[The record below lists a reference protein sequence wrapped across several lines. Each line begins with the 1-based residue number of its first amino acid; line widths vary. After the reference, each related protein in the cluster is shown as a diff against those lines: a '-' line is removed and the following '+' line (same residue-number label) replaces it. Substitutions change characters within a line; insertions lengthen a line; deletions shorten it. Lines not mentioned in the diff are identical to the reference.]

1 MARFRHWSVLGCILM
16 MCIAAGLFAVPSGDA
31 AKAPEAK
38 DAVIELIKLDAEG
51 VILSLTPPDGKA
63 GQAEVQLVDI
73 TGKELAKASRGHDGK
88 AFKIGL
94 SANLDKAKSA
104 ENYYIRYRF
113 DGAEK
118 FQQRSLYFMSEIL
131 ETTVLGQRD
140 LVAGTRPMVRVIVH
154 DRAAGRPVRGA
165 KVSLTLSEKDKTIA
179 WSKGTTNG
187 RGELA
192 VSLDLPDRAV
202 KGVKMQIDVASRTG
216 KDSITQTINIGAA
229 TRTMLTTDK
238 PLYQPGQVIHIRALS
253 LKRPSMKPLANVPV
267 TFEVEDAKGNKVFK
281 QQATA
286 DKFGISHADFV
297 LASELNKGTYRVRA
311 VVAGAKEE
319 KTVNVSRYVLP
330 KFKVAFESDK
340 KFYKPGDKVTV
351 DLQVDYFF
359 GKPVAG
365 GRVEVS
371 CAKFDVAYN
380 TFQTVEG
387 KTDDKGHYKFDVTLP
402 KHFVGQPLEAGK
414 ASAKFEV
421 KVVDTADHGETV
433 TRNVAVT
440 AAPIIVTAVPESGHL
455 VGGLENRIYVVTTYA
470 DSTPAACTVTLSSPS
485 LGDKDVQVKT
495 DAAGFGQATVTPKRG
510 DTIDLKLAAVDA
522 KGSRGQ
528 GTVKLTE
535 AKQPGDDRVIL
546 RTDKSLYRVGAPVKF
561 DIVAT
566 RKTGSIYVDVI
577 KDRQTHLTRTLD
589 LVDGKAGGQF
599 VLEAGLAG
607 TVQINAYL
615 IGANGVTIRDRRLVI
630 ADPANDLKIAIASD
644 ADTYLPGG
652 DAKIRFVVTNKKGKG
667 TASALGVMVVDEAV
681 FALQEMQPG
690 LEKVYFY
697 LEKEI
702 ATPRYE
708 VHGYDIE
715 GCFPP
720 PMPGI
725 DPMPMPAMRKEID
738 RRDKAARVLLA
749 SAKGVGDYSIHVN
762 THQQN
767 DKTAVF
773 NVAMITALAKKQAA
787 IAAAMSTYSKAHR
800 KDATKLAK
808 GIDLAVLVKEGYLK
822 EADSLDPWGN
832 RVKVRGN
839 WCKSCQ
845 AYHGFAL
852 ASAGIDGKEG
862 TADDVDTSRN
872 RGRFQGGRG
881 GGGMLLGKG
890 AAAGEMEMMDGAMPR
905 VAALKAMREP
915 MAPGMK
921 AEDKA
926 KNGHGAPAEGG
937 SAAPPRVREYF
948 PETLYFNPAI
958 ITDGQGRA
966 DLTIPLADSITTW
979 RMTCMAS
986 GSAGQMGSTTAGLR
1000 VFQDFFVDVDFP
1012 IALTQNDQVSVPVVV
1027 YNYLKVDQKVTL
1039 TVKPADW
1046 YTMQG
1051 PSKTTLTLGPSEVRA
1066 VYFPITA
1073 KGIGFQKFTVMA
1085 MGAQKSDAVARSV
1098 EVVPDGKEFLVSRSG
1113 RLEGDITQT
1122 IHIPPEAIDDA
1133 HTIFVKVYPGMLSQV
1148 VEGLDKMLR
1157 MPGGCFEQTSATT
1170 YPNILVMDYMKTTG
1184 KITPAIQMKAEGFI
1198 NAGYQRLLSYE
1209 VKGGGFEWFG
1219 NPPAHRILTAFGL
1232 MEFHDMSKVHEVDS
1246 AVISRTQDW
1255 LAKCQE
1261 KDGSYKPSKGGIA
1274 EGAINKYRDDVFRNT
1289 AYITWALASTGYRG
1303 AAVDKG
1309 VAYLRTNL
1317 DNITDTFTLA
1327 VTANAFASVDP
1338 KGKTTVGVLQA
1349 LFAKRTEEGELVHW
1363 AASSETATHGSGKV
1377 ADIEVTA
1384 LAIQA
1389 FIRTGRELGTITKAV
1404 SYLAKNKDAYGTW
1417 QSTQSTIQAL
1427 RAMLMAE
1434 SGATAL
1440 ADATVQIMHNDK
1452 SIKTITIDE
1461 NNSDVL
1467 QLIDLKGLAKK
1478 GDNSVSL
1485 KFKGKGA
1492 LMYQVV
1498 GRYYMPHQ
1506 DTPVMPKEP
1515 PMGIT
1520 MDYDRTNLETE
1531 DIITVTASVLNKRPA
1546 KAKMILVDLGLPP
1559 GFTLIPDMLSKM
1571 VADKTIE
1578 KYSVTGRQIIV
1589 YLRELEGNEEIQL
1602 TYQLMAKYPLR
1613 AKTAKAVAYEYYNP
1627 DIRAEAAPVRL
1638 TVAKKKAK

>member
-1 MARFRHWSVLGCILM
+1 MTRFRHWSVLGCILM
-16 MCIAAGLFAVPSGDA
+16 MCVAAGLLAVPAGDST
-31 AKAPEAK
+31 KAS
-38 DAVIELIKLDAEG
+38 DAGIDLVKLGADG
-51 VILSLTPPDGKA
+51 VTLSITAPDGEA
-63 GQAEVQLVDI
+63 GTAEVQLYDI
-73 TGKELAKASRGHDGK
+73 AGKELATASRKHDGK
-88 AFKIGL
+88 AFKIVL
-94 SANLDKAKSA
+94 SAKLDKAKAA
-104 ENYYIRYRF
+104 ENYYVRYRF
-113 DGAEK
+113 DSADE

-140 LVAGTRPMVRVIVH
+140 LVAGTRPLVRVMVR
-154 DRAAGRPVRGA
+154 DRAAGRPVRDA
-165 KVSLTLSEKDKTIA
+165 KVSLTLSAKDKMIA
-179 WSKGTTNG
+179 WSKGSTNG

-192 VSLDLPDRAV
+192 VSLALPDRAIR
-202 KGVKMQIDVASRTG
+202 GVKLQIDVASRTG
-216 KDSITQTINIGAA
+216 KDSVTETVNIGAA

-253 LKRPSMKPLANVPV
+253 LKRPSMKPLAGAAV

-281 QQATA
+281 EQATA

-311 VVAGAKEE
+311 IVAGAKEE

-330 KFKVAFESDK
+330 KFKVAFKSDR

-380 TFQTVEG
+380 TFQTIEG
-387 KTDDKGHYKFDVTLP
+387 KTDEKGHYKFDVTLP
-402 KHFVGQPLEAGK
+402 THFVGQPLEAGK

-485 LGDKDVQVKT
+485 LGKDLEVKT
-495 DAAGFGQATVTPKRG
+495 DAAGFGQTVFTPKRG
-510 DTIDLKLAAVDA
+510 DTVDLKLAAVDA
-522 KGSRGQ
+522 KGSRGA
-528 GTVKLTE
+528 GSVKLTE
-535 AKQPGDDRVIL
+535 NKQPGDDRVIL
-546 RTDKSLYRVGAPVKF
+546 RTDKSLYRVGTPVKF

-566 RKTGSIYVDVI
+566 RRTGSIYVDVI

-589 LVDGKAGGQF
+589 LVDGKASGRFTLG
-599 VLEAGLAG
+599 ADLAG
-607 TVQINAYL
+607 TVQVNAYL

-644 ADTYLPGG
+644 SDTYLPGG
-652 DAKIRFVVTNKKGKG
+652 DAKIKFTVTDKTGKG
-667 TASALGVMVVDEAV
+667 AASALGVMVVDEAV

-708 VHGYDIE
+708 VHGYEIE

-720 PMPGI
+720 PWPMPGPGPM
-725 DPMPMPAMRKEID
+725 PMPMPAMRKEVD

-762 THQQN
+762 THQRN
-767 DKTAVF
+767 NKTAVF
-773 NVAMITALAKKQAA
+773 NRAMITALTKNQAA
-787 IAAAMSTYSKAHR
+787 IAAALSKYSKAHR
-800 KDATKLAK
+800 KDKTKLAK
-808 GIDLAVLVKEGYLK
+808 GIELATLVKEGYLK
-822 EADSLDPWGN
+822 EADALDPWGN
-832 RVKVRGN
+832 EVKIGGGWCRG
-839 WCKSCQ
+839 CQ
-845 AYHGFAL
+845 TYHSFSL
-852 ASAGIDGKEG
+852 VSAGIDGKEG
-862 TADDVDTSRN
+862 TADDVNTSRAMA
-872 RGRFQGGRG
+872 FGRG
-881 GGGMLLGKG
+881 GAPDVGRFRALGGDMVMNG
-890 AAAGEMEMMDGAMPR
+890 AAMPR
-905 VAALKAMREP
+905 AAMAKMAEARP
-915 MAPGMK
+915 MAPPGK
-921 AEDKA
+921 AEA
-926 KNGHGAPAEGG
+926 KNGHGATGEGG
-937 SAAPPRVREYF
+937 RSGAAPPRVREYF
-948 PETLYFNPAI
+948 PETLYFNPAV
-958 ITDGQGRA
+958 ITDGQGKA
-966 DLTIPLADSITTW
+966 NLTIPLADSITTW

-986 GSAGQMGSTTAGLR
+986 GMLGQLGSTTAGLR

-1012 IALTQNDQVSVPVVV
+1012 VALTQNDQVSVPVVV

-1039 TVKPADW
+1039 TVKPAGW
-1046 YTMQG
+1046 FTLRG
-1051 PSKTTLTLGPSEVRA
+1051 PAKTTLTLGPSEVRA
-1066 VYFPITA
+1066 VYFPIEA
-1073 KGIGFQKFTVMA
+1073 KGIGFQKFTVIA

-1098 EVVPDGKEFLVSRSG
+1098 EVVPDGKQFLVSRSG

-1133 HTIFVKVYPGMLSQV
+1133 NTIFVKVYPGMLSQV

-1157 MPGGCFEQTSATT
+1157 MPSGCFEQTSATT

-1184 KITPAIQMKAEGFI
+1184 KITPEIQMKAEGFI

-1209 VKGGGFEWFG
+1209 VQGGGFEWFG
-1219 NPPAHRILTAFGL
+1219 RPPAHRILTAFGL
-1232 MEFHDMSKVHEVDS
+1232 MEFHDMSKVHEVDP
-1246 AVISRTQDW
+1246 AVITRTQNW

-1261 KDGSYKPSKGGIA
+1261 KDGSYKPSAGGIA
-1274 EGAINKYRDDVFRNT
+1274 EGAINKFRDDVFRNT

-1303 AAVDKG
+1303 GAVDKG
-1309 VAYLRTNL
+1309 VAYLQKNL

-1327 VTANAFASVDP
+1327 LTANAFASIDP
-1338 KGKTTVGVLQA
+1338 KGKTTAAVLQA
-1349 LFAKRTEEGELVHW
+1349 LFAKRTEEAELVHW
-1363 AASSETATHGSGKV
+1363 KAASETPTHGKGKV

-1384 LAIQA
+1384 LAVQA
-1389 FIRTGRELGTITKAV
+1389 FVRTGRELGTISKAV

-1417 QSTQSTIQAL
+1417 QSTQATIQAL

-1434 SGATAL
+1434 TGATAL

-1452 SIKTITIDE
+1452 PIKTIKIDE
-1461 NNSDVL
+1461 TNSDVL

-1498 GRYYMPHQ
+1498 GRYYMPHE
-1506 DTPVMPKEP
+1506 DKPVMPKEE
-1515 PMGIT
+1515 PMSII
-1520 MDYDRTNLETE
+1520 MDYDRTSLETE

-1589 YLRELEGNEEIQL
+1589 YVREIEGNEEIQIS
-1602 TYQLMAKYPLR
+1602 YQLMAKYPLR
-1613 AKTAKAVAYEYYNP
+1613 AKTAKAVAYEYYTP
-1627 DIRAEAAPVRL
+1627 DIRAEAAPVLL
-1638 TVAKKKAK
+1638 TVAKAKAK